1 MIFGANEIILSL
13 AFVGLEGLLAA
24 AWGWLLGVLKIA
36 LSKA

>member
-1 MIFGANEIILSL
+1 MIFGANETILSL

-24 AWGWLLGVLKIA
+24 AWGWLGVLKIA